1 VVSARFDKIGTI
13 SEQLGASRAH
23 LCKKRVL
30 RYLGWVF
37 RTGSKHIQTG
47 IMGSE
52 QINPIGT
59 GGEPELHLLLSN
71 QTLQEPLWKS
81 LFRGLDEFFFPK
93 KLPPLKLESKPEP
106 VKEIWGFYDNKK
118 NGALGSTGVHVLIIG
133 IIAVGYLVGKH
144 IVTPAPAQKVTV
156 TLVDPGDIPALKP
169 SKTQVGGGG
178 GGGDR
183 DVLQASKGKLPKLS
197 MQQITPPMVVVR
209 NPNPKL
215 AVEPTI
221 VIPPEV
227 KLASN
232 SMPNLGDPMAHAV
245 LPSNGTG
252 AGGGIGSG
260 SGGGIGSGKGP
271 GFGPGEGGGVGGGIF
286 HVGGGTSAPRPVY
299 SPEPEFSEEARKAKY
314 QGVCTLGLI
323 VGTDGRPSN
332 IHVLSSL
339 GMGLDEKAIEA
350 VKNWK
355 FEPAMRDGHP
365 VRVEIAVEVDFHLY

>member
-1 VVSARFDKIGTI
+1 
-13 SEQLGASRAH
+13 
-23 LCKKRVL
+23 
-30 RYLGWVF
+30 
-37 RTGSKHIQTG
+37 
-47 IMGSE
+47 MGSE
-52 QINPIGT
+52 SINLKGPGN
-59 GGEPELHLLLSN
+59 EPELHLLLSKEILEESLF
-71 QTLQEPLWKS
+71 QSLARQFSDFFFAKKLPPLQLESKPESLEHGLGYSAEKTLEEPLWRS
-81 LFRGLDEFFFPK
+81 LFQQIDEFFFPK
-93 KLPPLKLESKPEP
+93 KLPPLKLESKPEA
-106 VKEIWGFYDNKK
+106 VQNIWGFYDYKK
-118 NGALGSTGVHVLIIG
+118 NGALASTGVHALILA
-133 IIAVGYLVGKH
+133 IIAAGYIVIKH
-144 IVTPAPAQKVTV
+144 PTATPVQQKVTV
-156 TLVDPGDIPALKP
+156 ALVDPNDIPALKP

-209 NPNPKL
+209 NEHPKL

-221 VIPPEV
+221 VIPPQV
-227 KLASN
+227 QLASVA
-232 SMPNLGDPMAHAV
+232 MPNLGDPMAHAV

-260 SGGGIGSGKGP
+260 SGGGVGSGKGP

-286 HVGGGTSAPRPVY
+286 HVGGGTSAPRAIY
-299 SPEPEFSEEARKAKY
+299 APEPEFSEEARKAKY

-323 VGTDGRPSN
+323 VGSDGRPRN
-332 IHVLSSL
+332 IRVLSSL

-365 VRVEIAVEVDFHLY
+365 VNVEIAVEVDFHLY